1 MRTLARL
8 LIALIVPATTL
19 LAFAHQE
26 ARHVVVRGTQVL
38 LAPPTGFAPARR
50 YSGFES
56 EATGASIMVA
66 ELPGPYAE
74 IAKGMN
80 EQGLRR
86 GGMTLVASESLAVA
100 GTQGLLLRAKQT
112 SNGLEFGKWIL
123 VFGDA
128 QRTIQVVANFLE
140 TSAAELEQPLRAVV
154 AGARW
159 DRALVVDPFAFLSFT
174 IAVPGEL
181 KFFARVQN
189 ALLFTRTGQ
198 ANKDAPQEPLFT
210 VAPSLSAVD
219 VGDLEAAAKR
229 RLSQYSKVREV
240 AIESS
245 AALELAGRRAWEFVA
260 TAKDSKSGAGL
271 VLHQVL
277 LLDGEGYYLFFGS
290 VGADG
295 RDTYLPVFRSAVRS
309 FAFKSAE
316 SDERK

>member
-1 MRTLARL
+1 
-8 LIALIVPATTL
+8 
-19 LAFAHQE
+19 
-26 ARHVVVRGTQVL
+26 
-38 LAPPTGFAPARR
+38 
-50 YSGFES
+50 
-56 EATGASIMVA
+56 MVI

-74 IAKGMN
+74 GAKGMN

-86 GGMTLVASESLAVA
+86 GGMTLVTSESLAVA

-140 TSAAELEQPLRAVV
+140 TSAAELEQPLRAAV

-159 DRALVVDPFAFLSFT
+159 DRSLAVDPFAFLSFA

-210 VAPSLSAVD
+210 VAPSLSAIE
-219 VGDLEAAAKR
+219 VGDLKAAAER
-229 RLSQYSKVREV
+229 RLAQYSKVREV

-245 AALELAGRRAWEFVA
+245 AALKLAGRRAWEIVA
-260 TAKDSKSGAGL
+260 TAKDSKSAAA
-271 VLHQVL
+271 LHPAPGDA
-277 LLDGEGYYLFFGS
+277 LDGEGYYLLGS
-290 VGADG
+290 VG
-295 RDTYLPVFRSAVRS
+295 RRPRHLSAS
-309 FAFKSAE
+309 IP
-316 SDERK
+316 ERGAQLRLQAR